1 MFDVGFLELVVIM
14 VLGLLVLG
22 PERLPKAAQKVGY
35 WFGKARRYVEGMKEQ
50 VEAEFDGAE
59 VKRLLHNQEVQ
70 IRELQD
76 KITDTESYI
85 DAEYHNQFD
94 DENDPGTSPEIAEET
109 KPNELAS
116 EPQYDI
122 IEEDVP
128 AKDDGAEESAVKKNS
143 AKDDS
148 GEEDSNEEDNKLHR
162 LLISQQKINQQKITP
177 WVIKHN
183 ERITGG

>member
-76 KITDTESYI
+76 KITETESYI
-85 DAEYHNQFD
+85 DTEYHNQFD
-94 DENDPGTSPEIAEET
+94 DADDPGTSPEIAEET
-109 KPNELAS
+109 KPNELAR

-122 IEEDVP
+122 IEEDE
-128 AKDDGAEESAVKKNS
+128 ARA
-143 AKDDS
+143 DDS
-148 GEEDSNEEDNKLHR
+148 HSNQTLSEQKQSEAAQQTASANQPDENQSADNHASGNKA
-162 LLISQQKINQQKITP
+162 Q
-177 WVIKHN
+177 
-183 ERITGG
+183 

>member
-76 KITDTESYI
+76 KITETESYI
-85 DAEYHNQFD
+85 DTEYHNQFD
-94 DENDPGTSPEIAEET
+94 DADDPGTSPEIAEET
-109 KPNELAS
+109 KPNELAR

-122 IEEDVP
+122 IEEDE
-128 AKDDGAEESAVKKNS
+128 AWA
-143 AKDDS
+143 DDS
-148 GEEDSNEEDNKLHR
+148 HSNQTLSEQKQSEAAQQTASANQPDENQSADNHASGNKA
-162 LLISQQKINQQKITP
+162 Q
-177 WVIKHN
+177 
-183 ERITGG
+183 